1 MDTLTERRVG
11 CGRRSTDREVGAR
24 YDRDGQR
31 MTTAVLGDEHGL
43 FLEALPSALRHHGV
57 RVVGVGRTVGELV
70 RAVGER
76 DPDVCLLGQRLA
88 TPGRDAVAEVVEVT
102 GRTKVI
108 VLTADPATGSVVDAL
123 SAGAC
128 GCVHKTR
135 GIEHLARAI
144 ENVMAGQIVIDA
156 PQQESRGEAGEGGE
170 QVRKLAQQLTDR
182 ERQCLTLLA
191 EGLGTR
197 GMANRL
203 GVSTAT
209 VRTHVH
215 SVLTKLCVHSRLA
228 AVSCAVRYS
237 LLDPSEGQAA
247 RRFVG

>member
-1 MDTLTERRVG
+1 
-11 CGRRSTDREVGAR
+11 
-24 YDRDGQR
+24 